1 MTFMNHTHGVTHAIS
16 PQFSIVNSVSSDKGT
31 QPSPVANAPTVTV
44 SGAPN
49 PTSTFATAFP
59 DTGSAVSML
68 GIRGWGS
75 TTLTAMCGV
84 AAGALLVFV

>member
-1 MTFMNHTHGVTHAIS
+1 MNHTHGATHAIS
-16 PQFSIVNSVSSDKGT
+16 PQFSIVNSVSPDQGT
-31 QPSPVANAPTVTV
+31 QPSAVANVPTVTV

-68 GIRGWGS
+68 GIRGWTS
-75 TTLTAMCGV
+75 TTLTVMCGV